1 MKFWNSEIQED
12 LKFEDSKRKEE
23 VIYTDFVA
31 WEPIYEKILED
42 FGFDRA
48 GDEEAARIL
57 SRMLTEKNTVS
68 LSELK
73 TAISGKPA
81 LICGNAPKLK
91 KELSEINLSGFTVIA
106 ADGAAA
112 VLMDTGCV
120 PEVICTD
127 LDGNS
132 DADIEKEI
140 LACEQGSI
148 VLIHAHGDNIDK
160 LEKYV
165 LRFKRFIATTQ
176 ASPFDKVYNFGGF
189 SDGDRCFF
197 VAREFG
203 AKEIRLAGFDFE
215 DPNVNP
221 IKKKKLKWAKELI
234 GMSSF

>member
-1 MKFWNSEIQED
+1 M
-12 LKFEDSKRKEE
+12 
-23 VIYTDFVA
+23 DFAA
-31 WEPIYEKILED
+31 WEPIYERILED

-48 GDEEAARIL
+48 GDEEAAQVL
-57 SRMLTEKNTVS
+57 SLMLTEKNTVS
-68 LSELK
+68 LSEFR
-73 TAISGKPA
+73 AIISGKPV
-81 LICGNAPKLK
+81 LVCGNAPKLR
-91 KELSEINLSGFTVIA
+91 KELLEIDLSTFVIIA

-112 VLMDTGCV
+112 VLMDTGRV

-132 DADIEKEI
+132 EADIKKEI

-176 ASPFDKVYNFGGF
+176 ARPFDKVYNFGGF
-189 SDGDRCFF
+189 SDGDRCVF

-203 AKEIRLAGFDFE
+203 AEKIKLAGFDFE
-215 DPNVNP
+215 DPDVNP
-221 IKKKKLKWAKELI
+221 IKKKKLEWAKELI
-234 GMSSF
+234 ELLGI

>member
-1 MKFWNSEIQED
+1 M
-12 LKFEDSKRKEE
+12 RKEM
-23 VIYTDFVA
+23 INTDFAA
-31 WEPIYEKILED
+31 WEPVYERILED

-48 GDEEAARIL
+48 GDEEAAQTL

-73 TAISGKPA
+73 ATISGKPA
-81 LICGNAPKLK
+81 LICGNAPKLR
-91 KELSEINLSGFTVIA
+91 KELSEIDLSNYVVIA

-112 VLMDTGCV
+112 VLMDIGRV

-132 DADIEKEI
+132 EADIEKEI

-176 ASPFDKVYNFGGF
+176 ARPFDKVYNFGGF
-189 SDGDRCFF
+189 SDGDRCVF

-203 AKEIRLAGFDFE
+203 AEKIRLTGFDFE
-215 DPNVNP
+215 DPGVNP
-221 IKKKKLKWAKELI
+221 IKKKKLEWAKELI
-234 GMSSF
+234 EMLGI

>member
-1 MKFWNSEIQED
+1 MIC
-12 LKFEDSKRKEE
+12 
-23 VIYTDFVA
+23 TDFAA
-31 WEPIYEKILED
+31 WEPIYEEILAD

-57 SRMLTEKNTVS
+57 SRMLTEKNTVN
-68 LSELK
+68 LFELK

-81 LICGNAPKLK
+81 LICGNAPKLR
-91 KELSEINLSGFTVIA
+91 KELSEIDLSDFVVIA

-112 VLMDTGCV
+112 VLMDAGCV

-127 LDGNS
+127 LDGS
-132 DADIEKEI
+132 SEADIEKEI
-140 LACEQGSI
+140 MACEQGSI
-148 VLIHAHGDNIDK
+148 VLIQAHGDNIDK

-165 LRFKRFIATTQ
+165 YRFKRFIATTQ
-176 ASPFDKVYNFGGF
+176 ARPFDKVYNFGGF

-234 GMSSF
+234 GISSF